1 MSKSYSTV
9 LTGTTIL
16 PEREKD
22 MATQAGTTTTWTID
36 PAHAEIGFAVRHLM
50 LSTVRGRFGTVNGT
64 ITVDENDPNTAKI
77 DVTVD
82 VTSVDTRQEMRDN
95 HLRSPDFFDVANHP
109 TMHFVS
115 KRIEGDVTGTFKVI
129 GDLTIR
135 GTTKQVTLDVTFEG
149 RAKDPWGNDR
159 AGFSA
164 TGKINRRDFG
174 LNWNQALEA
183 GGVVVSDEVKMTLDV
198 EIVRQAAVAANA
210 AA

>member
-1 MSKSYSTV
+1 
-9 LTGTTIL
+9 
-16 PEREKD
+16 
-22 MATQAGTTTTWTID
+22 
-36 PAHAEIGFAVRHLM
+36 M
-50 LSTVRGRFGTVNGT
+50 LSTVRGRFGAVNGT
-64 ITVDENDPNTAKI
+64 ITVDENDPKTAKV

-115 KRIEGDVTGTFKVI
+115 KRIEGDVTGSFKVI

-135 GTTKQVTLDVTFEG
+135 GTTQEVTLDVTFEG
-149 RAKDPWGNDR
+149 RAKDPWGNER

-174 LNWNQALEA
+174 LELESGARGGRSRRRRRGQDDDRRRDRSA
-183 GGVVVSDEVKMTLDV
+183 GRGG
-198 EIVRQAAVAANA
+198 ANA

>member
-1 MSKSYSTV
+1 M
-9 LTGTTIL
+9 TTQT
-16 PEREKD
+16 RN
-22 MATQAGTTTTWTID
+22 TTTWTID

-50 LSTVRGRFGTVNGT
+50 LSTVRGRFGAVNGT
-64 ITVDENDPNTAKI
+64 ITVDENDPKTAKI

-95 HLRSPDFFDVANHP
+95 HLRSADFFDVANHP

-115 KRIEGDVTGTFKVI
+115 KRIEGNVTGSFKVI

-135 GTTKQVTLDVTFEG
+135 ATTKEVTLDAKFEG

-164 TGKINRRDFG
+164 MGKINRRDFG